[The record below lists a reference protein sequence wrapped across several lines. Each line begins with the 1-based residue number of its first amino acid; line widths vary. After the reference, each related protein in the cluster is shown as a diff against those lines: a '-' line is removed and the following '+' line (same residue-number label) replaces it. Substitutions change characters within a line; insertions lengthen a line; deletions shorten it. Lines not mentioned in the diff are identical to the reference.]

1 MTCTWHV
8 NNSQPDRDQISD
20 IRQALRRPLPGLAG
34 QMQMMPQPRP
44 GMERGFD
51 PAHCPRE
58 GGVLVLLYPKAGEL
72 TLVLTRRADTLHHH
86 RGQVSFP
93 GGARESGDAD
103 FVQTALREAQEE
115 LGIQP
120 ENLTILGTLT
130 PLYIPPSD
138 YRIYP
143 AVAYTPQRP
152 DFRPD
157 PCEVALVLEMPLA
170 ELTSGRNI
178 HTETWE
184 LRGYPVEVPFFE
196 VDGHKVWGAT
206 AMVLGEFRALMR
218 SAAIP
223 SPQPLAEQTP

>member
-1 MTCTWHV
+1 M
-8 NNSQPDRDQISD
+8 QPKPDQINS
-20 IRQALRRPLPGLAG
+20 IQQALQRPLPGLEG

-51 PAHCPRE
+51 PAHLPRE
-58 GGVLVLLYPKAGEL
+58 GGVLLLLYPKEGEL
-72 TLVLTRRADTLHHH
+72 TLVLTKRTDTLNHH

-93 GGARESGDAD
+93 GGAWEPGDAD
-103 FVQTALREAQEE
+103 FVQTAQREASEE

-120 ENLTILGTLT
+120 ETLIILGTLT

-143 AVAYTPQRP
+143 TVAYTPQRP

-157 PCEVALVLEMPLA
+157 PAEVAIVLEMPLA
-170 ELTSGRNI
+170 ELTSGSNVRS
-178 HTETWE
+178 ETWE

-196 VDGHKVWGAT
+196 VEGHKVWGAT
-206 AMVLGEFRALMR
+206 AMVLGEFRALVR
-218 SAAIP
+218 SAGLPINP
-223 SPQPLAEQTP
+223 VSG